1 VGEVSPKVTEEDF
14 CDGGVRT
21 ELMSPFH
28 PYGRQAEG
36 VPVKGFSL
44 WERGRENGSF
54 PVEEGKEV
62 KDRVLETVG
71 FQGANPICD
80 GGGRT

>member
-1 VGEVSPKVTEEDF
+1 MIYVF
-14 CDGGVRT
+14 
-21 ELMSPFH
+21 LSPFH
-28 PYGRQAEG
+28 PYRRQAEG
-36 VPVKGFSL
+36 VPEVRLKV

-54 PVEEGKEV
+54 YVEEGNEV

-80 GGGRT
+80 GGGWTI